1 MINQYDKVALCSVV
15 LNGKVRY
22 FKEYSLNG
30 RIVDTEYIPYSEFVS
45 ELWKKAGYREKQKL
59 VGNSKKVRKVQDGL
73 YSFAG
78 IEFTYGMAGYK
89 DFTII
94 SS

>member
-1 MINQYDKVALCSVV
+1 MLNYKKVF
-15 LNGKVRY
+15 NK
-22 FKEYSLNG
+22 
-30 RIVDTEYIPYSEFVS
+30 
-45 ELWKKAGYREKQKL
+45 LWESAGYREKQKL
-59 VGNSKKVRKVQDGL
+59 IGDSKKVYKLQDGL

>member
-1 MINQYDKVALCSVV
+1 MLDCKKV
-15 LNGKVRY
+15 
-22 FKEYSLNG
+22 F
-30 RIVDTEYIPYSEFVS
+30 S
-45 ELWKKAGYREKQKL
+45 ELWKRAGYREKQKL
-59 VGNSKKVRKVQDGL
+59 IFNNSKKIRKLQEGL

-78 IEFTYGMAGYK
+78 IEFTYNMTGYE

>member
-1 MINQYDKVALCSVV
+1 MLDYKKV
-15 LNGKVRY
+15 
-22 FKEYSLNG
+22 F
-30 RIVDTEYIPYSEFVS
+30 S
-45 ELWKKAGYREKQKL
+45 ELWKRAGYREKQKL
-59 VGNSKKVRKVQDGL
+59 VSNSKKIHKLQDGL

-78 IEFTYGMAGYK
+78 IEFTYDMAGYE

>member
-1 MINQYDKVALCSVV
+1 MLDYKKV
-15 LNGKVRY
+15 LN
-22 FKEYSLNG
+22 
-30 RIVDTEYIPYSEFVS
+30 
-45 ELWKKAGYREKQKL
+45 ELWRRAGYKEKQKL
-59 VGNSKKVRKVQDGL
+59 IGDSKKVRKLQDGL

-78 IEFTYGMAGYK
+78 IEFTYGMAGYE

>member
-30 RIVDTEYIPYSEFVS
+30 RIVGTEYIPYPEFVS
-45 ELWKKAGYREKQKL
+45 ELWK
-59 VGNSKKVRKVQDGL
+59 VGRDRQRDPGRLRKERIVNDRQFNSLFCK
-73 YSFAG
+73 
-78 IEFTYGMAGYK
+78 
-89 DFTII
+89 
-94 SS
+94 

>member
-1 MINQYDKVALCSVV
+1 MLDYKKV
-15 LNGKVRY
+15 
-22 FKEYSLNG
+22 F
-30 RIVDTEYIPYSEFVS
+30 S

-59 VGNSKKVRKVQDGL
+59 VGNSKKIYKLQDGL

-78 IEFTYGMAGYK
+78 IEFTYGMVGYK

-94 SS
+94 NS

>member
-1 MINQYDKVALCSVV
+1 MLDYKKAL
-15 LNGKVRY
+15 
-22 FKEYSLNG
+22 
-30 RIVDTEYIPYSEFVS
+30 S
-45 ELWKKAGYREKQKL
+45 ELWKRAGYREKQKL
-59 VGNSKKVRKVQDGL
+59 VVSNSKKIHKLQDGL

-78 IEFTYGMAGYK
+78 IEFTYGMAGYE

>member
-1 MINQYDKVALCSVV
+1 MLDYKKV
-15 LNGKVRY
+15 
-22 FKEYSLNG
+22 F
-30 RIVDTEYIPYSEFVS
+30 S
-45 ELWKKAGYREKQKL
+45 ELWKRVGYREKQKL
-59 VGNSKKVRKVQDGL
+59 IFTNSKKICKLQEGL

-78 IEFTYGMAGYK
+78 IEFTYNMAGYE